1 MLIKQ
6 IIKVENSN
14 LHCPECGHDD
24 FPWNDSIYEDGII
37 AYHEDC
43 PECGTEFIEYCTD
56 PEDNYLSTT
65 YVKYVEG
72 ERSNMRW

>member
-24 FPWNDSIYEDGII
+24 FPWDDIVYEDGMII
-37 AYHEDC
+37 YDEFC
-43 PECGTEFIEYCTD
+43 QECGVEFREYCTD
-56 PEDNYLSTT
+56 PGERYLYTT